1 MVDREM
7 LQAIEELLDRKL
19 EEKLEE
25 KLEKKFDEKLSP
37 IYRRLDGIERSVVSV
52 MEKQTA
58 LQMVIE
64 HDIRADIRMLDEKTN
79 RMLQTLGDL
88 VKESGTIQNHEI
100 RINKLES
107 DMRETQ
113 YRMEKAGVAF

>member
-7 LQAIEELLDRKL
+7 LQAIEELLDR
-19 EEKLEE
+19 KLEE

-37 IYRRLDGIERSVVSV
+37 IYRRLDGIEKSVVSV

-79 RMLQTLGDL
+79 RMLQTLG
-88 VKESGTIQNHEI
+88 
-100 RINKLES
+100 
-107 DMRETQ
+107 
-113 YRMEKAGVAF
+113 VAF